1 MPVASSHWARQQ
13 RCGLLARRKKKL
25 SYDQVPYFEMPDD
38 SEAAGTYIEREYA
51 ARIRS
56 AGSPAAK
63 SK

>member
-1 MPVASSHWARQQ
+1 
-13 RCGLLARRKKKL
+13 
-25 SYDQVPYFEMPDD
+25 MPDD